1 MNSART
7 SFLLFIVYAMTG
19 YALVVTPYV
28 DREFVSVFVHVIAAI
43 SGGLIDLF
51 GGSAIVTG
59 AVLRSPINNFAVL
72 VDNGCSGLE
81 ATILVIAA
89 TLAFPTS
96 WKFRL
101 IGAAACSL
109 AILGVNLLRVISL
122 FYIGQ
127 YSREWFD
134 WAHLYAWDVLIMIDG
149 LIAYALWIRFVR
161 AREKSEHARA

>member
-1 MNSART
+1 MNSARR
-7 SFLLFIVYAMTG
+7 SFVLFLVYAAIG
-19 YALVVTPYV
+19 FGLVVTPYV
-28 DREFVSVFVHVIAAI
+28 DREFVGAFVQLIAAI

-51 GGSAIVTG
+51 GGSVVVMG
-59 AVLRSPINNFAVL
+59 AALQAPANNFAVL

-101 IGAAACSL
+101 IGAAICSL

-149 LIAYALWIRFVR
+149 LVAYALWIRFVR
-161 AREKSEHARA
+161 AREGRSDARA

>member
-1 MNSART
+1 MVNSART
-7 SFLLFIVYAMTG
+7 SFVLFLVYAAIG
-19 YALVVTPYV
+19 FALVVTPYI
-28 DREFVSVFVHVIAAI
+28 DRVFVGEFVKVIAAL

-51 GGSAIVTG
+51 GGTVVVNG
-59 AVLRSPINNFAVL
+59 AALQAPAKNFAVL

-81 ATILVIAA
+81 ATVLMVAA
-89 TLAFPTS
+89 TLAFPTA
-96 WKFRL
+96 WRL
-101 IGAAACSL
+101 RFVGALACSL

-149 LIAYALWIRFVR
+149 LIAYALWIRYVR
-161 AREKSEHARA
+161 RREASSQ